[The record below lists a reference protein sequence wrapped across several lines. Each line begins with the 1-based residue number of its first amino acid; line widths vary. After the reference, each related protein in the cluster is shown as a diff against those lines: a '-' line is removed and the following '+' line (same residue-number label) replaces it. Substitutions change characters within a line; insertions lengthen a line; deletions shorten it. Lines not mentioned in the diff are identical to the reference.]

1 MLLKHNTGYLFTIEN
16 LDGLNTEPYIKSL
29 MAYFQENR
37 YDVELI
43 RYDDTIC
50 NTDRIHRALY
60 LTPNLDNNTEI
71 LLAFS
76 RLNEICHK
84 RVIDALADGKI
95 VIYEKYVDF
104 ICAKYAIVHSAFNI
118 LESNLPKTLMQ
129 AHKNVELTH
138 HLAKSLHLPKPH
150 KTFYIK
156 ENIANIV
163 NKLDLKRPDFI
174 SNETKYL
181 TILEKIYFD
190 LMKKEKSRFLI
201 VDGDKMSDDFYL
213 NKLLN
218 DEFIIEYNS

>member
-104 ICAKYAIVHSAFNI
+104 ICAKYAIVHSASNI
-118 LESNLPKTLMQ
+118 LETNLPKTLMQ
-129 AHKNVELTH
+129 AHKDVELTH
-138 HLAKSLHLPKPH
+138 HLAKSLRLPKPH
-150 KTFYIK
+150 KTFYLK

-163 NKLDLKRPDFI
+163 NRLDLKRPDFI
-174 SNETKYL
+174 SNETKY
-181 TILEKIYFD
+181 

>member
-1 MLLKHNTGYLFTIEN
+1 MLLKRKTGYLFTIEN

-104 ICAKYAIVHSAFNI
+104 ICAKYAIVHSASNI

-129 AHKNVELTH
+129 AHKDVELTH

-150 KTFYIK
+150 KTFYLK

-190 LMKKEKSRFLI
+190 LMKKEKSRFLVI
-201 VDGDKMSDDFYL
+201 DGDKMKDDFYL

>member
-104 ICAKYAIVHSAFNI
+104 ICAKYAIVHSASNI
-118 LESNLPKTLMQ
+118 LETNLPKTLMQ
-129 AHKNVELTH
+129 AHKDVELTH
-138 HLAKSLHLPKPH
+138 HLAKSLRLPKPH
-150 KTFYIK
+150 KTFYLK
-156 ENIANIV
+156 ENIPNIV
-163 NKLDLKRPDFI
+163 NRLDLKRPDFI

-201 VDGDKMSDDFYL
+201 IDGDKMSDDFYL

>member
-104 ICAKYAIVHSAFNI
+104 ICAKYAIVHSASNI
-118 LESNLPKTLMQ
+118 LETNLPKTLMQ
-129 AHKNVELTH
+129 AHKDVELTH
-138 HLAKSLHLPKPH
+138 HLAKSLRLPKPH
-150 KTFYIK
+150 KTFYLK

-163 NKLDLKRPDFI
+163 NRLDLKRPDFI

-201 VDGDKMSDDFYL
+201 VDGDKISDDFYL

>member
-1 MLLKHNTGYLFTIEN
+1 MLLKRNTGYLFTIEN

-29 MAYFQENR
+29 MTYFQENR

-84 RVIDALADGKI
+84 RVIDALNDGKI

-104 ICAKYAIVHSAFNI
+104 ICAKYAIVHSSSNI
-118 LESNLPKTLMQ
+118 LETNLPKTLMQ
-129 AHKNVELTH
+129 ARKDVELTH

-150 KTFYIK
+150 KTFYLK
-156 ENIANIV
+156 ENITNIV

-181 TILEKIYFD
+181 TILESIYFD

-201 VDGDKMSDDFYL
+201 IDGNKMNDDFYF

-218 DEFIIEYNS
+218 DEFIIEYNN

>member
-1 MLLKHNTGYLFTIEN
+1 MLLKRKTGYLFTIEN

-104 ICAKYAIVHSAFNI
+104 ICAKYAIVHSATNI

-129 AHKNVELTH
+129 AHKDVELTH

-150 KTFYIK
+150 KTFYLK

-190 LMKKEKSRFLI
+190 LMKKEKSRFLVI
-201 VDGDKMSDDFYL
+201 DGDKMKDDFYL

>member
-104 ICAKYAIVHSAFNI
+104 ICAKYAIVHSASNI

-129 AHKNVELTH
+129 AHKDVELTH

-150 KTFYIK
+150 KTFYLK

-163 NKLDLKRPDFI
+163 NRLDLKRPDFI
-174 SNETKYL
+174 SNEIKYL

-201 VDGDKMSDDFYL
+201 IDGDKMNDDFYL

>member
-104 ICAKYAIVHSAFNI
+104 ICAKYAIVHSASNI
-118 LESNLPKTLMQ
+118 LETNLPKTLMQ
-129 AHKNVELTH
+129 AHKDVELTH
-138 HLAKSLHLPKPH
+138 HLAKSLRLPKPH
-150 KTFYIK
+150 KTFYLK

-163 NKLDLKRPDFI
+163 NRLDLKRPDFI

>member
-1 MLLKHNTGYLFTIEN
+1 MLLKYNTGYLFTIEN

-43 RYDDTIC
+43 RYDDVIC

-60 LTPNLDNNTEI
+60 LTPNLNNNTEI

-84 RVIDALADGKI
+84 KVIDALDEGKI

-104 ICAKYAIVHSAFNI
+104 ICAKYAIAHSAGNI
-118 LESNLPKTLMQ
+118 LESNLTKTLMQ
-129 AHKNVELTH
+129 AHKDMELAH
-138 HLAKSLHLPKPH
+138 HLAKSLRLPKPH
-150 KTFYIK
+150 KTFYLK
-156 ENIANIV
+156 ENVADIV

-190 LMKKEKSRFLI
+190 LMKRKNQ
-201 VDGDKMSDDFYL
+201 DFCSL
-213 NKLLN
+213 MGVK
-218 DEFIIEYNS
+218 

>member
-104 ICAKYAIVHSAFNI
+104 ICAKYAIVHSASNI

-129 AHKNVELTH
+129 AHKDVELTH

-150 KTFYIK
+150 KTFYLK

-163 NKLDLKRPDFI
+163 NRLDLKRPDFI
-174 SNETKYL
+174 SNKTKYL

-201 VDGDKMSDDFYL
+201 IDGDKMNDDFYL

>member
-1 MLLKHNTGYLFTIEN
+1 MLLKRNTGYLFTIEN

-29 MAYFQENR
+29 MTYFQENR

-84 RVIDALADGKI
+84 RVIDALNDGKI

-104 ICAKYAIVHSAFNI
+104 ICAKYAIVHSASNI
-118 LESNLPKTLMQ
+118 LETNLPKTLMQ
-129 AHKNVELTH
+129 ARKDVELTH

-150 KTFYIK
+150 KTFYLK

-181 TILEKIYFD
+181 TILENIYFD

-201 VDGDKMSDDFYL
+201 IDGNKMNDDFYL

-218 DEFIIEYNS
+218 DEFIIEYNN

>member
-1 MLLKHNTGYLFTIEN
+1 MLLKRKTGYLFTIEN

-104 ICAKYAIVHSAFNI
+104 ICAKYAIVHSASNI

-129 AHKNVELTH
+129 AHKDVELTH

-150 KTFYIK
+150 KTFYLK

-190 LMKKEKSRFLI
+190 LMKKEKSRFL
-201 VDGDKMSDDFYL
+201 VNDGDKMKDDFYL

>member
-1 MLLKHNTGYLFTIEN
+1 MLLKRNTGYLFTIEN

-29 MAYFQENR
+29 MTYFQENR

-84 RVIDALADGKI
+84 RVIDALNDGKI

-104 ICAKYAIVHSAFNI
+104 ICAKYAIVHSASNI
-118 LESNLPKTLMQ
+118 LETNLPKTLMQ
-129 AHKNVELTH
+129 ARKDVELTH

-150 KTFYIK
+150 KTFYLK

-163 NKLDLKRPDFI
+163 NKLE
-174 SNETKYL
+174 N
-181 TILEKIYFD
+181 IYFD

-201 VDGDKMSDDFYL
+201 IDGNKMNDDFYL

-218 DEFIIEYNS
+218 DEFIIEYNN

>member
-104 ICAKYAIVHSAFNI
+104 ICVKYAIVHSASNI

-129 AHKNVELTH
+129 AHKDVELTH

-150 KTFYIK
+150 KTFYLK

-163 NKLDLKRPDFI
+163 HKLDLKRPDFI

-190 LMKKEKSRFLI
+190 LMKREKSRFLI
-201 VDGDKMSDDFYL
+201 IDGEKMDDDFYL